1 MKRKLSICVFVF
13 IFLVFGSGWAKEFHA
28 GTDGEAPLVKLW
40 ERSYSTGFNWLMDL
54 AIDSNDNIIVT
65 GWNDG
70 TATIKYDSD
79 GEVLWTETDSSVES
93 AWAVTID
100 SSDNIIVG
108 ATKSIDF
115 YTIDFCTIKYS
126 PDGDIVEPW
135 PKSYDNSGNAD
146 SVRSVACDGDDNI
159 IVLGET
165 YRTDIPCSPYWLLV
179 KYDKDGKELW
189 NKTFTN
195 SAYDALYSEAVVVDS
210 NNNIVL
216 AGYARI
222 GSYPFE
228 IITDIIIMKCTV
240 DGDMFWQEPIVYHSV
255 SGNSYANALCVDKDD
270 NIMIAGKRNDYLYV
284 QKYDAA
290 GTFIWDV
297 EETSAPSAA
306 YAITTNKNDRILVGG
321 TIQGTEEEKDM
332 NYMICYD
339 ASGNKLWDFAHNP
352 TQWRDA
358 IYGLAVD
365 SDNNIGVGSFT
376 DGVYLTEKYKYMA
389 CEGDIDKDRDVD
401 GSDLAQLAA
410 DPGLLQLSLFAADFG
425 RTDCL

>member
-1 MKRKLSICVFVF
+1 MKRKLSIVVFLIVV
-13 IFLVFGSGWAKEFHA
+13 FLVFGFGWANEFPVKMA
-28 GTDGEAPLVKLW
+28 REAPLQKLW
-40 ERSYSTGFNWLMDL
+40 EQPYSTGYNWLMDL
-54 AIDSNDNIIVT
+54 VIDSNDNIIVT
-65 GWNDG
+65 GWSLNDG

-79 GEVLWTETDSSVES
+79 GEFMWNEIDSSFDS

-159 IVLGET
+159 IVFGET

-179 KYDKDGKELW
+179 KYDKDGVELW
-189 NKTFTN
+189 NKTFSGPYGGN
-195 SAYDALYSEAVVVDS
+195 LYAEAVAIDS
-210 NNNIVL
+210 DNNIIL
-216 AGYARI
+216 AGYGQYNSA
-222 GSYPFE
+222 SL
-228 IITDIIIMKCTV
+228 DIIIMKYYPN
-240 DGDMFWQEPIVYHSV
+240 GGEYWEEPIVYHSV

-284 QKYDAA
+284 QKYDAD
-290 GTFIWDV
+290 GTFIWDI

-332 NYMICYD
+332 NYMMCYD

-410 DPGLLQLSLFAADFG
+410 DPGLLQLSLFAADFA